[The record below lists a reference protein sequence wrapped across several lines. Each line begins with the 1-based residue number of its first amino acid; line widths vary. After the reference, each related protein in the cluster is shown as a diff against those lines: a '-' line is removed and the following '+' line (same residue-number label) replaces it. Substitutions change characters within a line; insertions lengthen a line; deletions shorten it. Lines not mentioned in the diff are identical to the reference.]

1 MKETLIFRNIQH
13 IPRIWGVTYLK
24 LFATLGGGLLI
35 TTLAFFLTS
44 GATAVVK
51 VAMIV
56 IGIIATLLLYLIC
69 FWIDNTDPL
78 ERDSASFLKTDLNSQ
93 SLSLQRVRFLHHEAS
108 DAVSRSGT
116 RPESIRAEAGKRA
129 ALRRLPPA

>member
-24 LFATLGGGLLI
+24 LFATLGGGLFI
-35 TTLAFFLTS
+35 TTLGFFLTS

-51 VAMIV
+51 LAMIV
-56 IGIIATLLLYLIC
+56 IGVIATLLLYVIC

-93 SLSLQRVRFLHHEAS
+93 SLSLQRVRFLNHEAS

-116 RPESIRAEAGKRA
+116 RRESIRAEAGKRA

>member
-24 LFATLGGGLLI
+24 LFATLGGGLFI
-35 TTLAFFLTS
+35 TTLGFFLTS

-51 VAMIV
+51 LAMIV
-56 IGIIATLLLYLIC
+56 IGVIATLLLYVIC

-93 SLSLQRVRFLHHEAS
+93 SLSLQRIRFLDHEAS
-108 DAVSRSGT
+108 DAVSRSST
-116 RPESIRAEAGKRA
+116 RLESIRAEAGKRA

>member
-1 MKETLIFRNIQH
+1 M
-13 IPRIWGVTYLK
+13 TYLK
-24 LFATLGGGLLI
+24 LFATLAGGLFI
-35 TTLAFFLTS
+35 TTLGFFLTS

-56 IGIIATLLLYLIC
+56 TGAIATLLFYVIS

-78 ERDSASFLKTDLNSQ
+78 ESDSASFLKTDLNSQ
-93 SLSLQRVRFLHHEAS
+93 SLSLQRVRFLQHEGS
-108 DAVSRSGT
+108 DAVSRSLT
-116 RPESIRAEAGKRA
+116 RRKSIRAEARKRA

>member
-24 LFATLGGGLLI
+24 LFATLAGGLFI
-35 TTLAFFLTS
+35 TTLGFFLTS

-56 IGIIATLLLYLIC
+56 VGIIATLLFYVIC

-78 ERDSASFLKTDLNSQ
+78 ERDSASFLKTDLSSQ

-108 DAVSRSGT
+108 DAVSRFGT
-116 RPESIRAEAGKRA
+116 RHESI
-129 ALRRLPPA
+129 

>member
-1 MKETLIFRNIQH
+1 MRETLIFRNIQH

-24 LFATLGGGLLI
+24 LFATLGGGLFI
-35 TTLAFFLTS
+35 TTLGFFLTS

-56 IGIIATLLLYLIC
+56 IGVIATLLLYLIC

-116 RPESIRAEAGKRA
+116 RDESIRAEARKRA

>member
-1 MKETLIFRNIQH
+1 MRETLIFRNIQH

-24 LFATLGGGLLI
+24 LFATLGGGLFI
-35 TTLAFFLTS
+35 TTLGFFLTS

-56 IGIIATLLLYLIC
+56 IGVIATLLLYLIC

-93 SLSLQRVRFLHHEAS
+93 SLSLQRVRFLDHEAS

-116 RPESIRAEAGKRA
+116 RHESIRAEARKRA